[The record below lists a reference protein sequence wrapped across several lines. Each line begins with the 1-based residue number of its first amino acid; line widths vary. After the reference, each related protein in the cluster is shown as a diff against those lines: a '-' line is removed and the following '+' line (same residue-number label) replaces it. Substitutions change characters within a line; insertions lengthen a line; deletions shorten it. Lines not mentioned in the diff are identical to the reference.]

1 MTDSLVQQHPR
12 PSRPQHHFHLAR
24 RRLARIELHNRLPRR
39 LMGKVLGSFFRVKEF
54 QRHPASAARA
64 AARASSVLP
73 GDAKNIHARQ
83 RLEIAGESPVGA
95 DHQNAAQLFAIVG
108 PHLEDARIVGA
119 GGCVGPLHQGQLGA
133 DVGIYRERIH
143 RIKIAL
149 LVLFQVHYRL
159 LRRAAGD
166 KRRGARRTQNFFRRQ
181 VVGVGIA
188 GTLAGDD
195 SDCAACRNALRGRFH
210 HGFIERDG
218 GGGEIFEV
226 QIGVI
231 AARAQRR
238 AQIALQ
244 VGFIE
249 PILLKEKFLLVLI
262 HLFIGC
268 APLLAD
274 SHFLIIPQRLT
285 HNRAGSGNLD
295 TSIRAWL

>member
-1 MTDSLVQQHPR
+1 MG
-12 PSRPQHHFHLAR
+12 PSGR
-24 RRLARIELHNRLPRR
+24 
-39 LMGKVLGSFFRVKEF
+39 
-54 QRHPASAARA
+54 
-64 AARASSVLP
+64 
-73 GDAKNIHARQ
+73 
-83 RLEIAGESPVGA
+83 
-95 DHQNAAQLFAIVG
+95 
-108 PHLEDARIVGA
+108 
-119 GGCVGPLHQGQLGA
+119 VGPLHQRQFGA

-143 RIKIAL
+143 RIKIL
-149 LVLFQVHYRL
+149 LPMLFEIHHRL

-166 KRRGARRTQNFFRRQ
+166 ERRGARRAQNFFRRQ
-181 VVGVGIA
+181 VVGVGVA

-195 SDCAACRNALRGRFH
+195 PDSAACRNALRGRFH

-238 AQIALQ
+238 SQIALQ
-244 VGFIE
+244 VGFVE

-274 SHFLIIPQRLT
+274 SRFLIIPQRLT
-285 HNRAGSGNLD
+285 HDRACSGNLD

>member
-1 MTDSLVQQHPR
+1 MEKFQQHPA
-12 PSRPQHHFHLAR
+12 PAAR
-24 RRLARIELHNRLPRR
+24 T
-39 LMGKVLGSFFRVKEF
+39 
-54 QRHPASAARA
+54 AARA
-64 AARASSVLP
+64 HPVLP
-73 GDAKNIHARQ
+73 GDAENIHARQ

-108 PHLEDARIVGA
+108 PHLEDTRIMGPRR
-119 GGCVGPLHQGQLGA
+119 CVGPLHQGQLGA
-133 DVGIYRERIH
+133 DVGIYGKSID
-143 RIKIAL
+143 RIKIL
-149 LVLFQVHYRL
+149 LPMLFQVHHWL

-166 KRRGARRTQNFFRRQ
+166 ERRGARRAQNFFRRQ
-181 VVGVGIA
+181 VVGVGVA

-195 SDCAACRNALRGRFH
+195 SDSTACRNALRGRFH

-226 QIGVI
+226 QIGVV

-274 SHFLIIPQRLT
+274 SRIHYPIAF
-285 HNRAGSGNLD
+285 NA
-295 TSIRAWL
+295 